1 MSKGALKMPQWKME
15 NAGALTYGKPSEEKT
30 VRYRNA
36 TAKLYTSLIGK
47 NVVYVLSIK
56 TCIYGFQCTHSH

>member
-47 NVVYVLSIK
+47 NVVYVL
-56 TCIYGFQCTHSH
+56 